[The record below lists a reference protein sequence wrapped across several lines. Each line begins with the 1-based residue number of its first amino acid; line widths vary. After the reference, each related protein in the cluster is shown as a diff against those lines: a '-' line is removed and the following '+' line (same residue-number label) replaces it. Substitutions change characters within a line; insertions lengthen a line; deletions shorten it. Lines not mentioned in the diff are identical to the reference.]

1 MWGIYEVPLEGSS
14 GIQPTLKGCDQ
25 EDWLKRWR
33 TTIPFS
39 MLESPPKQVGKV
51 PLGDGVKQLPGALQ
65 RSQRWLK
72 RKRLWAGLIA
82 GAIVICG
89 SSVLISHRRN
99 TNQQRSLDSFTVL
112 AGEGSLPG
120 VITASGELEAFR
132 KVNVSPKR
140 QGVLEKLFVEEG
152 QTVQAAQAL
161 ALMDSGD
168 LDDRLD
174 ELRAQLRSAQAQLN
188 RSQSELQRREA
199 LIRQGGISMD
209 DYNSAKSSYLVDQ
222 AAVEAARQRL
232 EARLKERSDLSV
244 RAPFTGVVTARF
256 ADPGAF
262 VTPTTSASASAG
274 ASSSSI
280 VELAQGLEAV
290 AKVPESD
297 IGRIQV
303 GQSASVRVDAFPD
316 RRFPARV
323 RQIAPR
329 AEKLNNVTS
338 FEVKLQLIDPPP
350 ELRIGMTADID
361 FNTGTLAARTLIPTV
376 AVVTE
381 QGKPGVLLVGPGNQ
395 PTFQAV
401 TLGASSG
408 KDTQI
413 LEGLKP
419 GTRVFIDLPPWAK
432 KKRE

>member
-1 MWGIYEVPLEGSS
+1 MLQPPPQREGDAPLDGGRFRLPAGIRPRR
-14 GIQPTLKGCDQ
+14 T
-25 EDWLKRWR
+25 WL
-33 TTIPFS
+33 
-39 MLESPPKQVGKV
+39 Q
-51 PLGDGVKQLPGALQ
+51 
-65 RSQRWLK
+65 
-72 RKRLWAGLIA
+72 RKRLWAGLLA
-82 GAIVICG
+82 GAVVIG
-89 SSVLISHRRN
+89 GGGALISQRRSAS
-99 TNQQRSLDSFTVL
+99 QQRSLDTYTVL
-112 AGEGSLPG
+112 ARQGSLPG

-140 QGVLEKLFVEEG
+140 QGVLEKLYVEEG
-152 QTVQAAQAL
+152 DSVQAGQAL

-168 LDDRLD
+168 LNDRLD
-174 ELRAQLRSAQAQLN
+174 ELRAQLRSAKAQLN
-188 RSQSELQRREA
+188 RSQSELQRRGA
-199 LIRQGGISMD
+199 LIRQGGISLD
-209 DYNSAKSSYLVDQ
+209 DYNTARSAFLVDK
-222 AAVEAARQRL
+222 AAVEAAQQRL
-232 EARLKERSDLSV
+232 EQRMKEQGDLTV
-244 RAPFTGVVTARF
+244 RAPFAGVVTARF

-280 VELAQGLEAV
+280 VELAQGLEAL

-303 GQSASVRVDAFPD
+303 GQNASVRVDAFPD

-338 FEVKLQLIDPPP
+338 FEVKLQLINPPP

-361 FNTGTLAARTLIPTV
+361 FSTGNLASRTLIPTV

-413 LEGLKP
+413 LEGLQS
-419 GTRVFIDLPPWAK
+419 GTRVFIDLPPWTK

>member
-1 MWGIYEVPLEGSS
+1 MESTGHPLPHSS
-14 GIQPTLKGCDQ
+14 PPVIHPTGTDADQ
-25 EDWLKRWR
+25 EDWCEPRR
-33 TTIPFS
+33 TAIPTS
-39 MLESPPKQVGKV
+39 MLQSPPQREGQA
-51 PLGDGVKQLPGALQ
+51 PLGGLGKPLPAAL
-65 RSQRWLK
+65 R
-72 RKRLWAGLIA
+72 RKRLWAGLLA
-82 GAIVICG
+82 GVVVIG
-89 SSVLISHRRN
+89 GASALISQRRSS
-99 TNQQRSLDSFTVL
+99 NQQRSLDTYTVL
-112 AGEGSLPG
+112 AREGTLPG

-152 QTVQAAQAL
+152 DSVRAGQAL

-174 ELRAQLRSAQAQLN
+174 ELRAQLRSTKAQLN
-188 RSQSELQRREA
+188 RSQSELQRRAA
-199 LIRQGGISMD
+199 LIRQGGISLD
-209 DYNSAKSSYLVDQ
+209 DYNSAQSTYLVDK
-222 AAVEAARQRL
+222 AAVEAAQQRL
-232 EARLKERSDLSV
+232 DARLMERGDLTV

-297 IGRIQV
+297 IGRVKV
-303 GQSASVRVDAFPD
+303 GQMASVRVDAFPD

-338 FEVKLQLIDPPP
+338 FEVKLQLLNPPP

-361 FNTGTLAARTLIPTV
+361 FNTGTLAPRTLIPTV

-381 QGKPGVLLVGPGNQ
+381 QGRPGVLLVGPGRQ

-401 TLGASSG
+401 SLGASSG

-413 LEGLKP
+413 LEGVKP